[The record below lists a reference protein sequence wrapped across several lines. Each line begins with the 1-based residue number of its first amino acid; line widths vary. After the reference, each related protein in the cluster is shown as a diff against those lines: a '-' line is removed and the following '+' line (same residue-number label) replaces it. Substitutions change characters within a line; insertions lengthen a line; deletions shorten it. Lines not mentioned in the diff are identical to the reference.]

1 MNNQLSPVAPRVQ
14 DLLDQRVLKNRLAA
28 CWKKNVQISK
38 LEKNILDNDWKEWLE
53 NRKIVLCFIVFV
65 CWVVELTDF
74 CQFVLLA
81 AGHG

>member
-1 MNNQLSPVAPRVQ
+1 MIKECSKIGWQLAG
-14 DLLDQRVLKNRLAA
+14 
-28 CWKKNVQISK
+28 KNVQISK

-53 NRKIVLCFIVFV
+53 SRKIVLCFIVFV
-65 CWVVELTDF
+65 FGVVELTDF

>member
-28 CWKKNVQISK
+28 RWKKCSNIK
-38 LEKNILDNDWKEWLE
+38 IRKNILDNDWKEWLE
-53 NRKIVLCFIVFV
+53 SRKNVLCFIVFV